1 MRDSAEKQTKQKSKK
16 NKVRRTVDMTENNQN
31 NEQPMQPK
39 PLPGQVFIRPGID
52 DRPDYE
58 KTLTPEAKAALK
70 RLAVKQNPRVPE
82 ASNERPETQAARISA
97 ESGSPLTAAAHLDV
111 AVPNLESSFLDLRDP
126 MTAPDGT
133 TPTKAQS
140 RRLTIGF
147 ALGALLFNATLAA
160 LNTVIVPQFLSR
172 FADFDGFGSVRILAW
187 LTSAGLVLSF
197 VMNALIAV
205 ASDHSYCRF
214 GRRTPWIAGGSVLA
228 ALSFAIMGA
237 SDFLPLVVFFWLL
250 GQVGY
255 AMIAMPF
262 AAAFGE
268 RVPDKF
274 RDRADSWRGK
284 GQALGQMVG
293 VIAAVAL
300 TWNLDDLGW
309 GSGAVRT
316 ALLRCSVA
324 FVIAAAVTLLV
335 LPFEGSSSY
344 LPRRSARSS
353 DYFSQYLPPKGA
365 PKFFAAFAARMMG
378 VAATAGITV
387 FQWYMAR
394 FGFGSAVSD
403 YRFLGFHGA
412 GSVVVAMA
420 VAAFVGALVAALL
433 LGRIARAFDDL
444 RIPAVAA
451 CALFIV
457 AALLPL
463 LVADHL
469 LAVSLYSL
477 LAGFAC
483 VVFDGVSQSLGLA
496 ILPDVRSVGRSLAAY
511 GSANTIGALLG
522 VAVCAVV
529 IIATGAYLPMFAVA
543 AIAMLLAAVLTLPL
557 KK

>member
-1 MRDSAEKQTKQKSKK
+1 
-16 NKVRRTVDMTENNQN
+16 
-31 NEQPMQPK
+31 MQPQ

-70 RLAVKQNPRVPE
+70 RLAVKQHPRVPE
-82 ASNERPETQAARISA
+82 SSNERPETQAARISA

-140 RRLTIGF
+140 HRLTAGF
-147 ALGALLFNATLAA
+147 ALGALLFNAPLAA
-160 LNTVIVPQFLSR
+160 FNTVLVPQFLCR
-172 FADFDGFGSVRILAW
+172 FADFDGFGSVLILAW
-187 LTSAGLVLSF
+187 LTIAGAVLSF

-205 ASDHSYCRF
+205 GSDHSYCRF

-228 ALSFAIMGA
+228 AVSFAIVSA
-237 SDFLPLVVFFWLL
+237 SEALPLAVFFWLL
-250 GQVGY
+250 AQVGY

-274 RDRADSWRGK
+274 RDRADSWRGT

-293 VIAAVAL
+293 VVVAVAL
-300 TWNLDDLGW
+300 TWNLHGLDWENGTTRV
-309 GSGAVRT
+309 AMVQC
-316 ALLRCSVA
+316 AVA
-324 FVIAAAVTLLV
+324 FIVAAVITLLV
-335 LPFEGSSSY
+335 LPREGSSSY
-344 LPRRSARSS
+344 LPRRRVRKS
-353 DYFSQYLPPKGA
+353 DYFSQYAPPKGA
-365 PKFFAAFAARMMG
+365 PKFFVAFAARMLG
-378 VAATAGITV
+378 VAATIGVTV
-387 FQWYMAR
+387 FQWYMAQ
-394 FGFGSAVSD
+394 FGFGDAVAD

-420 VAAFVGALVAALL
+420 VGTFVGALVAALL
-433 LGRIARAFDDL
+433 LGRIARAFSDL
-444 RIPAVAA
+444 RVPAVAA
-451 CALFIV
+451 CVLFVI

-463 LVADHL
+463 LIADRL
-469 LAVSLYSL
+469 LAVALYAL
-477 LAGFAC
+477 LAGFAY
-483 VVFDGVSQSLGLA
+483 VVFDGISQSLGLA

-511 GSANTIGALLG
+511 SLANTIGTLFG

-529 IIATGAYLPMFAVA
+529 IIASGAYLPMFGVA
-543 AIAMLLAAVLTLPL
+543 AVAMLLAGLLTLPL
-557 KK
+557 NR